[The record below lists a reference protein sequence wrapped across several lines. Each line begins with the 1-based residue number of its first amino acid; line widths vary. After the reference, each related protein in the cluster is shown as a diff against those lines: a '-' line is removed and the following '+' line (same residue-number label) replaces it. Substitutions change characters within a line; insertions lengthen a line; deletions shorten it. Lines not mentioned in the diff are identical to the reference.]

1 MKKKSV
7 TRKMTAFLLAVAM
20 CVSLCTEFTA
30 NAQEVSEGTQQQAE
44 DKEHAGQT
52 GQSKE
57 AEQTGSS
64 MPKGEE
70 NKETNVQKAS
80 GADNDKAGTADAAKD
95 TIADATTDTTG
106 KNEAGVS
113 ETSEEQQSRKKEDEE
128 NKENTEA
135 IEAQEV
141 SEQADETAA
150 VQEMALLSASGLNNP
165 RIEKDS
171 SMTAEQKVTWD
182 CVWFGSYPQAE
193 VVPSANDYTAVD
205 KSMRKS
211 GDIIEDSGLY
221 NKLKSA
227 SGWNANNDIT
237 LDGNQYRRM
246 KKSDATYALSGS
258 SNYYNWSDSDTYHY
272 FKYEPIKWR
281 VLKVNGNQAFLLS
294 DIALDDQ
301 RYHTVSESITWETST
316 IRSWLN
322 GYGASSNKQGKDYS
336 SKNFIGSTFSG
347 NEKSVIINTSVVN
360 DNNINYGTEG
370 GNNTTDKIFL
380 LSESEVYGD
389 NAVTHGFVSS
399 YNTYDEARRCKSSTY
414 AKAMGTYSD
423 TRAAYKGNCWWWLR
437 SPGYGT
443 HYAALIN
450 NCGYVSSHGSSV
462 DYGDA
467 GVRAALNLNLSSNL
481 YTYAGTVSSD
491 GTKNEVGGGSGST
504 GGDTIS
510 AETDYEADVVSF
522 MKNKGTLNTIKYLCK
537 DSNFTNSVYV
547 HENDMTFGSKITLIL
562 SDVYYRG
569 LDGWKDLFTS
579 ATSKADAEKIL
590 ATLLQEYQSDVEQ
603 LAMAKNAKKYAGYFV
618 KGLKDYIKT
627 DGIVSSLNNKDI
639 ENLSNIIT
647 EQKVSELLVEG
658 DYKKLSAYFQMKG
671 GYSKDS
677 QIVKTLNDYMSSDTL
692 ANTLSKGLD
701 FLGDG
706 LTILSLTQDTFNYL
720 YQLEGLADAD
730 EMYSEMLLYL
740 KDNCCFDVVKDA
752 ADDLYNVIHG
762 TYAKQLGYVSTAL
775 KDAVV
780 DKAADMVIGKA
791 VDALPYGQI
800 IKAGFDWGVNISN
813 AIFHTGD
820 TQQLK
825 DSMRTIAYIGN
836 CLSLWV
842 LENQTSFYTSA
853 GSDKNMY
860 ARKLYYSMYMLWNTR
875 KAGEQTLQSMC
886 TKAYKKWSKYY
897 TLSLQISSTL
907 DSYKDSIFTDSM
919 TKAFISV
926 TVSCPVDVEVYNADG
941 KLVATAKDGE
951 ESSGHTEDVYYYVRY
966 QKLDEDYVKIL
977 CFPEDSGYTLKYKG
991 KDIGAVDSV
1000 ILNIT
1005 EEGAAERKY
1014 IENVRVQNNTV
1025 ITVSSLS
1032 SDTPSYT
1039 VTKGFD
1045 NESLK
1050 GTFQTEPDEYT
1061 PVKEIK
1067 LSESKHRLKIGEKR
1081 LITASVLPE
1090 NATEKKVIWNSS
1102 DDSVVEVNS
1111 EGVVTAKA
1119 AGKCT
1124 VQYTATGDG
1133 SIRGA
1138 VDIEV
1143 IADQAET
1150 PEDEAGNSNDKMGNT
1165 SSDNTTNTPIKVCKD
1180 IKVSKISLSGISK
1193 KIAAGKKIK
1202 LTASIKPSNAVNKKL
1217 IWKSSNKKVA
1227 TVNSKGVVTIKK
1239 KTGGKKVTIT
1249 ATATDGS
1256 KVKATYKITSMKG
1269 VVKKVAISGKKTV
1282 KAGKTLK
1289 LKAKVTA
1296 SKKANKTLKWTS
1308 SNKKYATVSSSGKV
1322 KALKAGKGKKVRI
1335 TAMAT
1340 DGSGKKKSVTIKIK

>member
-7 TRKMTAFLLAVAM
+7 TRKMTAFLLAAAM
-20 CVSLCTEFTA
+20 CVSLCAEFTA

-44 DKEHAGQT
+44 EKEHAGQT

-80 GADNDKAGTADAAKD
+80 GADNDKEGTADAAKD
-95 TIADATTDTTG
+95 TIADTTTDTTG

-227 SGWNANNDIT
+227 SGWNTNNDIT

-246 KKSDATYALSGS
+246 KKSDATYAPSGS
-258 SNYYNWSDSDTYHY
+258 SGYYNWSDSDTYLY

-336 SKNFIGSTFSG
+336 SKNFIGSAFSG
-347 NEKSVIINTSVVN
+347 NEKSAIVNTSVVN

-399 YNTYDEARRCKSSTY
+399 YNTYDEARRCKSSIY
-414 AKAMGTYSD
+414 AKAMGTYSS
-423 TRAAYKGNCWWWLR
+423 TSNAYKGNCWWWLR
-437 SPGYGT
+437 SPGN
-443 HYAALIN
+443 HASIAADVN
-450 NCGYVSSHGSSV
+450 YYGYVYDFGNNV
-462 DYGDA
+462 YGNLD

-491 GTKNEVGGGSGST
+491 GTMDE
-504 GGDTIS
+504 
-510 AETDYEADVVSF
+510 
-522 MKNKGTLNTIKYLCK
+522 KNKPDSSTTVVIPGKVTHYGAPQTEKSEAEFVQEAAKEFTKAADEYIGAMNSAVRAGVNSSNEIEAIRAK
-537 DSNFTNSVYV
+537 D
-547 HENDMTFGSKITLIL
+547 
-562 SDVYYRG
+562 
-569 LDGWKDLFTS
+569 
-579 ATSKADAEKIL
+579 
-590 ATLLQEYQSDVEQ
+590 QSGRQ
-603 LAMAKNAKKYAGYFV
+603 P
-618 KGLKDYIKT
+618 
-627 DGIVSSLNNKDI
+627 
-639 ENLSNIIT
+639 
-647 EQKVSELLVEG
+647 
-658 DYKKLSAYFQMKG
+658 
-671 GYSKDS
+671 
-677 QIVKTLNDYMSSDTL
+677 
-692 ANTLSKGLD
+692 
-701 FLGDG
+701 
-706 LTILSLTQDTFNYL
+706 ILSLIVTDQTV
-720 YQLEGLADAD
+720 
-730 EMYSEMLLYL
+730 SEEVT
-740 KDNCCFDVVKDA
+740 NA
-752 ADDLYNVIHG
+752 G
-762 TYAKQLGYVSTAL
+762 YACLTEFFRQYREEDPS
-775 KDAVV
+775 
-780 DKAADMVIGKA
+780 IGDIDISASMISIEAK
-791 VDALPYGQI
+791 I
-800 IKAGFDWGVNISN
+800 IKAIKTSIRSVNVQAKYGKYTAKISGG
-813 AIFHTGD
+813 IFLNGAFGGCKIQIRGNGHT
-820 TQQLK
+820 
-825 DSMRTIAYIGN
+825 
-836 CLSLWV
+836 
-842 LENQTSFYTSA
+842 YT
-853 GSDKNMY
+853 GTVN
-860 ARKLYYSMYMLWNTR
+860 
-875 KAGEQTLQSMC
+875 
-886 TKAYKKWSKYY
+886 
-897 TLSLQISSTL
+897 STL
-907 DSYKDSIFTDSM
+907 DDSKKVMAAYIKALGEAEEEVIRQGLKSYLRDYARYTCISDFTSETINSALADVADYLQAKNWGKKVLEYGVKLYDGYDFVKSIVKATNDRGLSDSLSDAQNIYNKVKSMSYTDSSVKDKAIKTT
-919 TKAFISV
+919 TKNIEAARKKLEDALWTYIYHTKSENGTLTFWDKVQGTFKKI
-926 TVSCPVDVEVYNADG
+926 TGHCPVDFIIFDKNGNVLGSAEDGYCEYTDDIYIEVSDDVKIIYVPNNMQIRVCMTGTDIGKMSYVVEQYQENVPVGRKNYYDVPLTNGNIYNQVIPAGNISADLSDNILTADDGSDVKADEYLSASDKATVNLSCKATG
-941 KLVATAKDGE
+941 KGNVFGTGTYVKGDAAELVA
-951 ESSGHTEDVYYYVRY
+951 Y
-966 QKLDEDYVKIL
+966 
-977 CFPEDSGYTLKYKG
+977 
-991 KDIGAVDSV
+991 
-1000 ILNIT
+1000 
-1005 EEGAAERKY
+1005 
-1014 IENVRVQNNTV
+1014 
-1025 ITVSSLS
+1025 
-1032 SDTPSYT
+1032 
-1039 VTKGFD
+1039 
-1045 NESLK
+1045 
-1050 GTFQTEPDEYT
+1050 PDEGYYFDGWYDGDDLVGIEAVYRL
-1061 PVKEIK
+1061 PALGDKEIK
-1067 LSESKHRLKIGEKR
+1067 AVFSKKNKSKQTITGKDFYTVSLGDKIFH
-1081 LITASVLPE
+1081 LNASSNGSQLYYISRDKNIADVDKDGNVKIAGTGIVQIIVISPE
-1090 NATEKKVIWNSS
+1090 NEEYSEAIKEISINVLSQKESDSENPDNKENPDVTDSKGTPDKTGSPNS
-1102 DDSVVEVNS
+1102 
-1111 EGVVTAKA
+1111 
-1119 AGKCT
+1119 
-1124 VQYTATGDG
+1124 
-1133 SIRGA
+1133 
-1138 VDIEV
+1138 
-1143 IADQAET
+1143 
-1150 PEDEAGNSNDKMGNT
+1150 GNSTSTKTGNKKKI
-1165 SSDNTTNTPIKVCKD
+1165 N
-1180 IKVSKISLSGISK
+1180 VSKIRLSGISK

-1256 KVKATYKITSMKG
+1256 KVKETYKITSMKG

-1296 SKKANKTLKWTS
+1296 TKKANKTLKWTS

-1322 KALKAGKGKKVRI
+1322 KALKAGKGKKVKI

-1340 DGSGKKKSVTIKIK
+1340 DGSGKKKSLTIKIK